1 MTKENKRRIIKTK
14 IADDIRRN
22 LHSFFFFKNFKKKD
36 FHNRLKSEPIMIK
49 INKNPTILNHMS
61 SSES

>member
-14 IADDIRRN
+14 IADIIRRN
-22 LHSFFFFKNFKKKD
+22 LHSPFFSKKKD
-36 FHNRLKSEPIMIK
+36 FHNRLIK
-49 INKNPTILNHMS
+49 INKNPTILNHMI

>member
-14 IADDIRRN
+14 IADIIRRN
-22 LHSFFFFKNFKKKD
+22 LHSPFFFKKKD